1 MSACVYDENHY
12 IIGYYTASDSGPIVF
27 KLNPNFI
34 DTRYVNVNL
43 RLAVKDASEVPAMNK
58 LQDQVE
64 VVNSVDPA
72 ELQELTLPSYDPEI
86 MASLR
91 KILFDMSLS
100 TDMSN
105 AYGSKNEIDPIAHMC
120 GASSGFVGLGKKM
133 ARYHLVDMND
143 TDGGNNDYQ
152 ITIPGGKLPCDEF
165 WSVTV
170 YNHNG
175 QLIDVKRNY
184 FNSYNYKL
192 NSNGDCFILFTN
204 KDIPDSDDINIIN
217 YEEGCHY
224 VVRMYEPHAKV
235 LDGSWVFPMHEA
247 YTVPEPVKSSEA
259 KTVIIT
265 GSSNPTGIGAAAA
278 RAFARLGW
286 NITIHGR
293 KMNCMDMVK
302 ADCEK
307 AGASGVICV
316 AADLEDT
323 LGLPKIVDA
332 TIAAFGRIDALV
344 NNGSYA
350 CLGDLPQLQ
359 NEHMDKDWLPFILLK
374 MTHDL

>member
-1 MSACVYDENHY
+1 M
-12 IIGYYTASDSGPIVF
+12 
-27 KLNPNFI
+27 
-34 DTRYVNVNL
+34 
-43 RLAVKDASEVPAMNK
+43 
-58 LQDQVE
+58 
-64 VVNSVDPA
+64 
-72 ELQELTLPSYDPEI
+72 
-86 MASLR
+86 
-91 KILFDMSLS
+91 
-100 TDMSN
+100 
-105 AYGSKNEIDPIAHMC
+105 
-120 GASSGFVGLGKKM
+120 
-133 ARYHLVDMND
+133 
-143 TDGGNNDYQ
+143 
-152 ITIPGGKLPCDEF
+152 PCDEF

-170 YNHNG
+170 YNSNG

-192 NSNGDCFILFTN
+192 NANGDCFILFTN
-204 KDIPDSDDINIIN
+204 KDVPDSDEMNIIN

-224 VVRMYEPHAKV
+224 IVRMYEPHAKV
-235 LDGSWVFPMHEA
+235 LDGSWVLPMHEP

-278 RAFARLGW
+278 RGFARLGW
-286 NITIHGR
+286 NIVIHGR
-293 KMNCMDMVK
+293 KMNCMDIVK

-323 LGLPKIVDA
+323 MGLPKIVDA

-359 NEHMDKDWLPFILLK
+359 NEQMDKDRLIQ
-374 MTHDL
+374 DLCVTKYH